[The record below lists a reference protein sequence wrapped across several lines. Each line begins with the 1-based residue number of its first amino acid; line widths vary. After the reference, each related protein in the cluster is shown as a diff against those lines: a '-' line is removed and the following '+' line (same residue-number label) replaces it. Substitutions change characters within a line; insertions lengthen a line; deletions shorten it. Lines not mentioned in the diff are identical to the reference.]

1 LGPTGTRRI
10 ERVAAVGECFYRID
24 EEIDRLDNMFFLAM
38 AGSVVSAAAVFIFMQ
53 FRRFD
58 EQKQANDKILK
69 ATTEYE
75 AVKTK
80 LAGYT
85 KFNEYMTPA
94 KQHLVEQ
101 SKTFFVNV
109 LREYTHMER
118 FYRDKHKIKADL
130 SVIGKYTVEFKL
142 ALDIRADNLEVSV
155 DGIGISIKLGQPV
168 LSGPPAVKSS
178 SYDVS
183 VSGILADDKP
193 FIAEVNQKFSEV
205 AQRHGLAVAREES
218 VRALCKVKVADALRD
233 FLSRQPGVRQIP
245 TIVVTY
251 R

>member
-1 LGPTGTRRI
+1 M
-10 ERVAAVGECFYRID
+10 
-24 EEIDRLDNMFFLAM
+24 DNMLTLAI

-53 FRRFD
+53 FRRYD
-58 EQKQANDKILK
+58 EQQQANNKILK

-75 AVKTK
+75 SVKAK
-80 LAGYT
+80 LLGYT
-85 KFNEYMTPA
+85 KFNEYLAPA
-94 KQHLVEQ
+94 KQHLVDQ
-101 SKTFFVNV
+101 SKTFVVNV
-109 LREYTHMER
+109 LREFTHMER

-130 SVIGKYTVEFKL
+130 SVIGKYTVEFKV

-155 DGIGISIKLGQPV
+155 DGLGIGIKLGQPV

-178 SYDVS
+178 SHEVS
-183 VSGILADDKP
+183 VSGVLVDDKP

-205 AQRHGLAVAREES
+205 AQRQGLAVAREEA
-218 VRALCKVKVADALRD
+218 VRALCKVKVVDAMRD

>member
-1 LGPTGTRRI
+1 M
-10 ERVAAVGECFYRID
+10 
-24 EEIDRLDNMFFLAM
+24 DNMLILAI
-38 AGSVVSAAAVFIFMQ
+38 AGSIVSAAAVFIFMQ
-53 FRRFD
+53 FRRYD

-75 AVKTK
+75 GVKAK
-80 LAGYT
+80 LLGYT
-85 KFNEYMTPA
+85 KFNEYLAPA
-94 KQHLVEQ
+94 KQHLVDQ
-101 SKTFFVNV
+101 SKTFVVSV
-109 LREYTHMER
+109 LREFTHMER

-130 SVIGKYTVEFKL
+130 SVIGKYTVEFKV

-155 DGIGISIKLGQPV
+155 DGLGIGIKLGQPV

-178 SYDVS
+178 SHEVS
-183 VSGILADDKP
+183 VSGVLADDKP
-193 FIAEVNQKFSEV
+193 FVAEVNQKFSEV
-205 AQRHGLAVAREES
+205 AQRQGLAIAREEA
-218 VRALCKVKVADALRD
+218 VRALCKVKVVDAMRD